1 MINRFIS
8 TLLVSLLIA
17 IQVPV
22 AIAARTAVLRGS
34 AAQEKKKQDQGE
46 IKLSTELVQIDVL
59 VTGRNN
65 KPVGGL
71 KQEDFELY
79 DNNKAQHVTN
89 FSFEETDKRRVG
101 DQTTEAISLPKAIT
115 AGELKRVIALV
126 VDTLHI
132 RFENIYQTRKLLEDF
147 VDNKMQPGDLVLI
160 LPTGGGSGVLQQFT
174 SDRRMLHR
182 AIDRLKPFFFS
193 NDTTPYRSFARL
205 GGAPGGQ
212 MGPGGRGAAGVSMPR
227 GGNIGAMPDPLE
239 EADARATLSALN
251 ETIKSMAKL
260 PGRKVS
266 VLVSEGLRIFATQT
280 TNDLDKTAG
289 LAARANVVF
298 YTIDPRGLEPLGLTA
313 ADEIDQDTDPITAVT
328 SALDRKRDD
337 FRESQDSLRVIA
349 AETGGKFFGN
359 NNDIRQGLAS
369 MLDENSAY
377 YMLGF
382 YPEAGRWDGKFH
394 KIKVVVR
401 NRPDLTV
408 SFRKGYLAKSTQ
420 PDSMAKLDPKVAE
433 AIEAISSPLVRRDL
447 DLRLT
452 PLYTDNAQREP
463 VVSLLLHIDASRLTF
478 KQSEG
483 RYQSKLDELGFVLD
497 AQGKAIDKF
506 SNTLNLNLQPA
517 THDAVLKHGLV
528 ATRTLN
534 VKPGVYQ
541 VRLFVRETNSG
552 LIGTANDYIEI
563 PDMKANRLSTS
574 SLFVSGQAVEEGK
587 VVNTAGEGGT
597 PSQRRFNRDGEFTY
611 WLVIYNPKLDGK
623 IKEPQL
629 EMRSRI
635 LRGSRVVY
643 KGEPRAV
650 VAAQGSTPTRIVTG
664 GIIKLLK
671 LQPDDYTLEVT
682 VRDKQRGKESRSI
695 IRQEMDFSVE

>member
-1 MINRFIS
+1 MIM
-8 TLLVSLLIA
+8 
-17 IQVPV
+17 QVPAGADALLPV
-22 AIAARTAVLRGS
+22 AP
-34 AAQEKKKQDQGE
+34 QDKKKQDQGE

-59 VTGRNN
+59 VTGKDN

-71 KQEDFELY
+71 KREDFELY
-79 DNNKAQHVTN
+79 DNNKAQQITN
-89 FSFEETDKRRVG
+89 FSYEETDKLRVG
-101 DQTTEAISLPKAIT
+101 DQTTEASALPRAIA
-115 AGELKRVIALV
+115 AGELKRVIAFV

-132 RFENIYQTRKLLEDF
+132 KFENIYRTRKMLEDF

-174 SDRRMLHR
+174 SDRRLLHR
-182 AIDRLKPFFFS
+182 AIERLRPLFFS
-193 NDTTPYRSFARL
+193 NDSTPYRSFARL

-212 MGPGGRGAAGVSMPR
+212 MGTGGRGAGGMSMPR
-227 GGNIGAMPDPLE
+227 GGNFGAMPDPLE
-239 EADARATLSALN
+239 EADVRATLNALN
-251 ETIKSMAKL
+251 ETIKSMTRL

-280 TNDLDKTAG
+280 ISDLTKTTG

-298 YTIDPRGLEPLGLTA
+298 YTIDPRGLDPLVLSAG
-313 ADEIDQDTDPITAVT
+313 DEIDQDADPVTAVT
-328 SALDRKRDD
+328 NASDRKRDD
-337 FRESQDSLRVIA
+337 FHESQDSLRAIA
-349 AETGGKFFGN
+349 VDTGGKFFGN
-359 NNDIRQGLAS
+359 NNDIKQGLDA

-382 YPEAGRWDGKFH
+382 YPEASRWDGKFH
-394 KIKVVVR
+394 KVKVVVR

-408 SFRKGYLAKSTQ
+408 SFRKGYLAKS
-420 PDSMAKLDPKVAE
+420 PPSDSLAKLDPKVAE

-452 PLYTDNAQREP
+452 PLYADNAQREP
-463 VVSLLLHIDASRLTF
+463 IVTLLLHIDASRLSFT
-478 KQSEG
+478 QSEG
-483 RYQSKLDELGFVLD
+483 RYQGKLDEIGFVLD
-497 AQGKAIDKF
+497 ANGKAVDKF
-506 SNTLNLNLQPA
+506 SNELLLNLQPQ
-517 THDAVLKHGLV
+517 TYDTVLNRGLV

-541 VRLFVRETNSG
+541 VRLFVREAISG

-563 PDMKANRLSTS
+563 PDLKADRLSTS

-611 WLVIYNPKLDGK
+611 WLAIYNPKLDGK
-623 IKEPQL
+623 TKEPRL
-629 EMRSRI
+629 EVRARI
-635 LRGSRVVY
+635 LRGNRVVY
-643 KGEPRAV
+643 KGEPRPV
-650 VAAQGSTPTRIVTG
+650 VAAQGSTPTRIITG
-664 GIIKLLK
+664 GIVKLLK

-682 VRDKQRGKESRSI
+682 VRDKLRAKENRSL
-695 IRQEMDFSVE
+695 IRQEMDFSVD

>member
-1 MINRFIS
+1 MIKSPIS
-8 TLLVSLLIA
+8 SLLIA
-17 IQVPV
+17 LL
-22 AIAARTAVLRGS
+22 IATHAPAVHANWTAALRGA
-34 AAQEKKKQDQGE
+34 AAQEKKKQEQGE

-59 VTGRNN
+59 VTGRDN
-65 KPVGGL
+65 KPVAGL
-71 KQEDFELY
+71 KREDFELL
-79 DNNKAQHVTN
+79 DNNKPQHITN
-89 FSFEETDKRRVG
+89 FAYEETARQRVG
-101 DQTTEAISLPKAIT
+101 DQTTEARSLPRAIA
-115 AGELKRVIALV
+115 AGEVKRVMAFI

-132 RFENIYQTRKLLEDF
+132 KFENIYRTKKLLEDF

-182 AIDRLKPFFFS
+182 AIDRLRPLFFS
-193 NDTTPYRSFARL
+193 NDTTPYRSFGRL
-205 GGAPGGQ
+205 GGTPGGR
-212 MGPGGRGAAGVSMPR
+212 MITGGRGAGGVAAPR
-227 GGNIGAMPDPLE
+227 GGNIGSLPDPLE
-239 EADARATLSALN
+239 EADVRASLSALN
-251 ETIKSMAKL
+251 ETIKSMTRL

-266 VLVSEGLRIFATQT
+266 VFVSEGLRIFATQT
-280 TNDLDKTAG
+280 TSDLEKTTS

-298 YTIDPRGLEPLGLTA
+298 YTIDPRGLDPLVLSA
-313 ADEIDQDTDPITAVT
+313 ADEIDQDADPATAV
-328 SALDRKRDD
+328 SDASDRKRDD
-337 FRESQDSLRVIA
+337 FHESQDSLRAIA
-349 AETGGKFFGN
+349 VDTGGKFFGN
-359 NNDIRQGLAS
+359 NNDIKQGLNA

-382 YPEAGRWDGKFH
+382 YPEASRWDGKFH
-394 KIKVVVR
+394 KVKVVVR

-408 SFRKGYLAKSTQ
+408 SFRKGYLAKSPQ
-420 PDSMAKLDPKVAE
+420 PDSLAKLDPKVAE

-452 PLYTDNAQREP
+452 PLYTDNGQREP

-478 KQSEG
+478 TQSEG
-483 RYQSKLDELGFVLD
+483 RYQSKLDELGFVFD
-497 AQGKAIDKF
+497 ANGKAVDKF
-506 SNTLNLNLQPA
+506 SNTLQLNLLPA
-517 THDAVLKHGLV
+517 THDVVLKRGLL

-541 VRLFVRETNSG
+541 VRLFIREADSG

-563 PDMKANRLSTS
+563 PDMKANRMSTS

-597 PSQRRFNRDGEFTY
+597 ASQRRFSRGGEFTY
-611 WLVIYNPKLDGK
+611 SLVIYNPKLDGK
-623 IKEPQL
+623 TKEPQL
-629 EMRSRI
+629 EIRARI
-635 LRGSRVVY
+635 LKGSQVVY
-643 KGEPRAV
+643 KGEPRPV
-650 VAAQGSTPTRIVTG
+650 IAAQDSAPTRIVTG

-682 VRDKQRGKESRSI
+682 VRDKLRGKDSRSV